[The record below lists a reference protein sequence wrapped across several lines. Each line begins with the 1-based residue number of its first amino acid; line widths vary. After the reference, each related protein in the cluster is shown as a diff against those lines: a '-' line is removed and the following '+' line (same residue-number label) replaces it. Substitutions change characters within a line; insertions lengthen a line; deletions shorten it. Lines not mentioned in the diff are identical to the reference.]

1 MRSAKILSLL
11 AVSLAMNWLLAA
23 DDKKPVPKTEA
34 QAAAEKL
41 VKEVFKDDYAKTK
54 AADRLAL
61 VQKLLQQA
69 EESKDDPA
77 ARYVLFREAIDLATK
92 AGDLNQAFTA
102 ADELAKEFA
111 VSGASL
117 KAAAID
123 KAASEVAAGAD
134 AKNLVET
141 LLPIIDEAVAA
152 DDYESAARI
161 AKAAETAA
169 KKAKTVALVT
179 QVSSRAKDL
188 DKLKANFEKVKVALT
203 TLETKADDADANL
216 LVGRHYCFV
225 KGDWDKGLPFLVKG
239 NDAALKALAKKDI
252 DLPTTGADQLALAD
266 AWYDLA
272 AKESP
277 KVQIQLRAHFW
288 YKEAVASLSGISK
301 TKAEKRLAEL
311 DKVAASQGEL
321 PRICAAI
328 RRQVADKKLKKWD
341 LVGGAF
347 ARDPFDEIP
356 AEGALLI
363 GFKFTTQGNGNY
375 PGVVQPIW
383 QTARGV
389 AYGKIY
395 GTAERG
401 AKAQETRA
409 KAGYAVGAIYVRGGG
424 GFDAFKPIYMKITE
438 KGLDTNDKYEGPHI
452 GGKGGGEGTLG
463 GDGNFV
469 VGIHGKVGGGKDRKI
484 ETLSPVTLTVPL
496 KGKE

>member
-1 MRSAKILSLL
+1 MRAAKLLSLL
-11 AVSLAMNWLLAA
+11 IVSLTMSCLLAA
-23 DDKKPVPKTEA
+23 DEKKPVPKAEA

-54 AADRLAL
+54 AADKLAL
-61 VQKLLQQA
+61 AQKLLQQA
-69 EESKDDPA
+69 EETKDDAA
-77 ARYVLFREAIDLATK
+77 ARYVLFREAINLATQ
-92 AGDLNQAFTA
+92 AGDLTQAFTA

-111 VSGASL
+111 VSGAAL

-123 KAASEVAAGAD
+123 KAAADVAPAD
-134 AKNLVET
+134 AKALVET
-141 LLPIIDEAVAA
+141 LLPIIDEAVTA
-152 DDYESAARI
+152 DDYDTAARI
-161 AKAAETAA
+161 AKAAEGAA
-169 KKAKTVALVT
+169 KKTKMLAVVSQVT
-179 QVSSRAKDL
+179 SRAKDL
-188 DKLKANFEKVKVALT
+188 DKLKANFEKVQVALT
-203 TLETKADDADANL
+203 TLQTKADDADANL

-239 NDAALKALAKKDI
+239 SDAALKALAQKDI
-252 DLPTTGADQLALAD
+252 ALPTVPAEQLAVAD
-266 AWYDLA
+266 GWYDLA

-288 YKEAVASLSGISK
+288 YKEAVAGLTGITK

-311 DKVAASQGEL
+311 DKVAASQGE
-321 PRICAAI
+321 RARVFVEI
-328 RRQVADKKLKKWD
+328 RKQVSDKKLKKWD

-356 AEGALLI
+356 AEGAILI
-363 GFKFTTQGNGNY
+363 GFKYTTNGKGNY

-383 QTARGV
+383 QTSRGV
-389 AYGKIY
+389 VYGKIY
-395 GTAERG
+395 GTAEKG
-401 AKAQETRA
+401 AKAEETRA

-424 GFDAFKPIYMKITE
+424 GFDAFKPIYMKMTE
-438 KGLDTNDKYEGPHI
+438 KGLDTKDKYDGPHI

-469 VGIHGKVGGGKDRKI
+469 VGIHGKIGNKERAMA
-484 ETLSPVTLTVPL
+484 TMSPVTLTVPL